1 MHQAFTT
8 RPARGSEQRAGNGTR
23 TRDPNLGKVVL
34 YQLSYS
40 RENPVTGNGPET
52 GSVPQPIR
60 LPGNG
65 GEGNRTPDLLN
76 AIQALSQLSYAPGR
90 TVPIRRRRSFQ
101 ELASLAGGM
110 SSVKTPRDEIGTGVP
125 LMGRYLAALLRQGAP
140 TAFTAWIAATMNN
153 SFASGKR
160 ARLSI
165 CHGALVCVR
174 YNSQLTKS

>member
-1 MHQAFTT
+1 MHQTST
-8 RPARGSEQRAGNGTR
+8 IRPSRGVEHRAGNGTR

-52 GSVPQPIR
+52 GSVPQPIK

-110 SSVKTPRDEIGTGVP
+110 SSVKTLRSEIRAGAP
-125 LMGRYLAALLRQGAP
+125 LKGRYLAALLRLCPP
-140 TAFTAWIAATMNN
+140 TVSPPGFPP
-153 SFASGKR
+153 S
-160 ARLSI
+160 
-165 CHGALVCVR
+165 
-174 YNSQLTKS
+174 